1 MKKEKNNVEDTQ
13 NIDSLEDE
21 RITLAE
27 IVKRIWHKKI
37 FIIAAIVIGTIST
50 GLFVYQ
56 VLVPQYSSSVTFR
69 VAIPRNTDRQASL
82 VSYRYEQLKAYCE
95 SFPDVLL
102 ESLNDSARMSWLS
115 TSPEEAKNL
124 ADAGLA
130 RLQEYL
136 RNEDNNP
143 LTLHRKAIEGQMEEL
158 RVSLDKL
165 ESKALGSNV
174 KSREFQYELDAMHAM
189 YKKAS
194 EQLVSARIEEAGSD
208 ISLTV
213 LAAPSVNYEPFKP
226 KRELIVGASFVVS
239 GILAVLIV
247 LL

>member
-1 MKKEKNNVEDTQ
+1 MKKAKSNIEDTQ
-13 NIDSLEDE
+13 EIDSLEDE
-21 RITLAE
+21 RITLTE

-37 FIIAAIVIGTIST
+37 FILAAIIIGTIST
-50 GLFVYQ
+50 GFVVYK
-56 VLVPQYSSSVTFR
+56 VLVPQYRSSVTFR
-69 VAIPRNTDRQASL
+69 IDIPRNTERQASL

-102 ESLNDSARMSWLS
+102 ESRNDNARMSWLS
-115 TSPEEAKNL
+115 TSPETAKTM
-124 ADAGLA
+124 ADAGLV
-130 RLQEYL
+130 RLKEYL

-143 LTLHRKAIEGQMEEL
+143 LTLHRKAIEGQMEVL
-158 RVSLDKL
+158 RVSIDQL
-165 ESKALGSNV
+165 ELETVNSSG
-174 KSREFQYELDAMHAM
+174 KSRELDAMHAM
-189 YKKAS
+189 YKAAS
-194 EQLVSARIEEAGSD
+194 EQLVSARIEEAGSG

-213 LAAPSVNYEPFKP
+213 LAEPSVNYQPFKP